1 MSNKRMKINEDIAD
15 TIAAPLRYAAF
26 IDAGSYVTRGNGML
40 TMIFPELGPA
50 QISKWFRQLG
60 RTETFKKNENEFKSI
75 SSRFSSS
82 PALKGLYVTLK
93 NLKKKEVSDENKES
107 HESDLQLV
115 INKIGKII
123 SSKLTE
129 EDSALFDAVS
139 AELDAISETIAAKID
154 GSVVSTEP
162 EEKPEEP
169 TEEPAE
175 EPSDEETSEPEAD
188 DTTSEPTE
196 DDKKTSESLQR
207 RVKNIV
213 REILR
218 KSVTKK

>member
-1 MSNKRMKINEDIAD
+1 MKINEDIAD

-60 RTETFKKNENEFKSI
+60 RTETFKKSENEFKSI

-107 HESDLQLV
+107 HENDLQLV

-139 AELDAISETIAAKID
+139 AELDAISKTIAAKID
-154 GSVVSTEP
+154 GSVVSTE
-162 EEKPEEP
+162 PEEP

-175 EPSDEETSEPEAD
+175 EPSDEETSEPEVD

>member
-82 PALKGLYVTLK
+82 PALK
-93 NLKKKEVSDENKES
+93 
-107 HESDLQLV
+107 
-115 INKIGKII
+115 
-123 SSKLTE
+123 
-129 EDSALFDAVS
+129 
-139 AELDAISETIAAKID
+139 
-154 GSVVSTEP
+154 
-162 EEKPEEP
+162 
-169 TEEPAE
+169 
-175 EPSDEETSEPEAD
+175 
-188 DTTSEPTE
+188 
-196 DDKKTSESLQR
+196 
-207 RVKNIV
+207 
-213 REILR
+213 
-218 KSVTKK
+218 